1 MDRFFGLDKV
11 TAHDENAALLTTVH
25 DPVELGLV
33 QSILEG
39 EGIPCTFRERGSG
52 STVKVI
58 AGYSMVGTDV
68 FVPKA
73 RHAEAEE
80 LLDAYRNG
88 EIVDDDFELPCD
100 EV

>member
-11 TAHDENAALLTTVH
+11 ASHDENAALLTTVH

-39 EGIPCTFRERGSG
+39 EGIPCAFRERGSG
-52 STVKVI
+52 CTVKVI

-68 FVPKA
+68 FVPRE
-73 RHAEAEE
+73 RHSEAEA

-88 EIVDDDFELPCD
+88 EIVEEDDVLPAD

>member
-33 QSILEG
+33 QSIMEG

-52 STVKVI
+52 SMVKVI

-73 RHAEAEE
+73 RLKEAEE

-88 EIVDDDFELPCD
+88 EIVEDDAVIPVD

>member
-1 MDRFFGLDKV
+1 M
-11 TAHDENAALLTTVH
+11 
-25 DPVELGLV
+25 
-33 QSILEG
+33 EG
-39 EGIPCTFRERGSG
+39 EGIPCAFRERGSG

-73 RHAEAEE
+73 RLKEAEE

-88 EIVDDDFELPCD
+88 EIVEDDAVIPAD

>member
-25 DPVELGLV
+25 NPVELGLV

-39 EGIPCTFRERGSG
+39 EGIPCAFRERGSG

-73 RHAEAEE
+73 RLKEAVE

-88 EIVDDDFELPCD
+88 EIVEDEDVISAD